1 MNAVELQPLDDLAG
15 CPFPFLD
22 EPAQPTKQFYKI
34 YHDGGSY
41 IATRCF
47 RSQLKRKGNSHSRE
61 AIDILFDSLYYQAT
75 KDGLKDTKLET
86 PFTDYIKTG
95 ILKVFPYFANVD
107 KYIEEKVKRKRHN
120 LQVRKKRFRRK
131 ANLNCWNYFVTFTYD
146 DNKQTPDSFR
156 KKLRRCLSN
165 LHTRRGWRYMGV
177 FECAP
182 ETGRLHFH
190 GLLYVP
196 DGEMIGRLT
205 EKQDYSTAQQKM
217 QTRTENSFFEKA
229 FGRNDFTGLSEMQL
243 KYGHTLEYIVKY
255 IGKTDEKIVYSRGIP
270 TEVYKKLTEDSIIT
284 EFTDF
289 VEKFV
294 LFDNV
299 VDWEEDIL
307 RYKYKKQMSIIDILC
322 NPPQY
327 NIA

>member
-1 MNAVELQPLDDLAG
+1 MNAVGLQPFDDLHG
-15 CPFPFLD
+15 CPFLLED
-22 EPAQPTKQFYKI
+22 ETARQKGHYYKI

-41 IATRCF
+41 VATRCF
-47 RSQLKRKGNSHSRE
+47 HSQIKRKSKPRSRE
-61 AIDILFDSLYYQAT
+61 AVDILFDSLYWQAT

-86 PFTDYIKTG
+86 SFTDFIKTG
-95 ILKVFPYFANVD
+95 ILKEFPYYPNVD
-107 KYIEEKVKRKRHN
+107 EYIAKKIKSKRHN

-131 ANLNCWNYFVTFTYD
+131 ANLNKWNYFVTFTYD
-146 DNKQTPDSFR
+146 DKKQTAESFR

-196 DGEMIGRLT
+196 DGEMIGQLT
-205 EKQDYSTAQQKM
+205 EKQDYSTAQHKM
-217 QTRTENSFFEKA
+217 QSHTENSFFEKK
-229 FGRNDFTGLSEMQL
+229 FGRNDFTVLSEMQL
-243 KYGHTLEYIVKY
+243 RYGRTLDYIVKY
-255 IGKTDEKIVYSRGIP
+255 IGKTDEKIVYSRGLP
-270 TEVYKKLTEDSIIT
+270 TEVYKKLTENSIIT

-307 RYKYKKQMSIIDILC
+307 RYKYKKANDVV
-322 NPPQY
+322 
-327 NIA
+327 